1 MYNPYLA
8 YVEKYF
14 PNAVPVV
21 DSFHVIQWIT
31 HSLDM
36 FLRQLLRQFK
46 LRDQERQD
54 RLAREQS
61 RPMILPKSDEV
72 YLLQNYRWILLG
84 NRRNIV
90 YHSELRIEDDE

>member
-1 MYNPYLA
+1 MPFFSSIPIEERRQIKYLITDMYNPYLA

-36 FLRQLLRQFK
+36 FLRQLLREYK

-54 RLAREQS
+54 KLSREQQ
-61 RPMILPKSDEV
+61 RPVILSKSDEV
-72 YLLQNYRWILLG
+72 YLLQNYR
-84 NRRNIV
+84 
-90 YHSELRIEDDE
+90 